1 MDMTPRALLFV
12 TLLLAIRVNAQEATD
27 PACDKAVTTR
37 DMEQCLTIESD
48 KAEAALN
55 QTYQRLVKRLTQPD
69 TEHENYSEY
78 RKKLLDAQRA
88 WIKFRDAD
96 CDALYALNSAGSM
109 RNIIYLSCK
118 QQRAEQR
125 TKELE
130 SYFPD

>member
-1 MDMTPRALLFV
+1 MTSRALLFLA
-12 TLLLAIRVNAQEATD
+12 LLLASLANAEEAAD
-27 PACDKAVTTR
+27 LDCENALTTR
-37 DMEQCLTIESD
+37 DMEQCIAIESD

-55 QTYQRLVKRLTQPD
+55 QTYQRLVKQLTHPD
-69 TEHENYSEY
+69 TEHENYTEY

-96 CDALYALNSAGSM
+96 CDALYALNSSGSM
-109 RNIIYLSCK
+109 RNIVYLSCK

-130 SYFPD
+130 GYFPG